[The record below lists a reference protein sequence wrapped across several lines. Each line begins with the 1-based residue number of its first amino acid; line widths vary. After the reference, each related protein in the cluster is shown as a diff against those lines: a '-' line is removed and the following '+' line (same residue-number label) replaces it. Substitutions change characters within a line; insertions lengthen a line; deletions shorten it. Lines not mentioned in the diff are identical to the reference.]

1 MARSIRQLMAD
12 DYDDIIQLW
21 ADAGLPYKLLGRDSR
36 ERISFEMALDH
47 CAFYGLFED
56 DRMLAV
62 GIANFDGRRGWVNR
76 VAVNP
81 DFRGMNLAG
90 EIIRECEEFLKGK
103 GALVICGLIE
113 DVNYPSI
120 SCFQNQGYE
129 CLQSILYYSK
139 RESDDV

>member
-1 MARSIRQLMAD
+1 MARSIRRLISD

-21 ADAGLPYKLLGRDSR
+21 SDAGLPYKPLGRDSR
-36 ERISFEMALDH
+36 QRLTAEMALDF

-56 DRMLAV
+56 RRMLAM

-76 VAVNP
+76 VAVHP

-90 EIIRECEEFLKGK
+90 EIIRECEEFLTKQ
-103 GALVICGLIE
+103 GALVICALIE

>member
-1 MARSIRQLMAD
+1 MARSIRLLAAD
-12 DYDDIIQLW
+12 DYDDILELW
-21 ADAGLPYKLLGRDSR
+21 ADAGLPYKPQGRDSR
-36 ERISFEMALDH
+36 ERLGFEMELDY
-47 CAFYGLFED
+47 CAFYGAFED

-76 VAVNP
+76 VAVHP

-90 EIIRECEEFLKGK
+90 EIIKKCEDFLKEK

-129 CLQSILYYSK
+129 CLPSILYYSK
-139 RESDDV
+139 RESDVV